1 MNRRA
6 QDIQFLRFVLVGWLA
21 FEVLVVAVVG
31 IRDNQPLPVLLIIA
45 ASIVMM
51 TLLTALITYVVAR
64 LMNLL

>member
-1 MNRRA
+1 MNCRA
-6 QDIQFLRFVLVGWLA
+6 QDIRFLWFALVGWIAIEL
-21 FEVLVVAVVG
+21 LVVAVVG
-31 IRDNQPLPVLLIIA
+31 IRDDQPLPVLLIIA

>member
-31 IRDNQPLPVLLIIA
+31 IRDDQPLPVLLIIA